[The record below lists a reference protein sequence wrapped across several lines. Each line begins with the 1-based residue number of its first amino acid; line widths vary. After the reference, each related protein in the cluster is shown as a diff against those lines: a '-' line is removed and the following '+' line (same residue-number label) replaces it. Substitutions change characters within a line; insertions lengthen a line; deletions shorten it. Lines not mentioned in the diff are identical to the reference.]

1 MLSNLLSPGLSEW
14 WRTVQRRYPP
24 ELRDHLNAAL
34 SVTEEVPPPTSEEVA
49 DIQRFIANASDN
61 EDTFVDF
68 CLAVLNS
75 NEFVY
80 LE

>member
-34 SVTEEVPPPTSEEVA
+34 SVTEEVPPPLSEEFPFF
-49 DIQRFIANASDN
+49 R
-61 EDTFVDF
+61 EDTDR
-68 CLAVLNS
+68 S
-75 NEFVY
+75 GS
-80 LE
+80 